1 MKLPNGYDTIVGE
14 RGVTLSGGQQQR
26 IVIAMALLMDPKIL
40 IMDDSTSSIDPYT
53 DLLIRKAMKKLFR
66 DRTSIV
72 IAHRLSTVREADRI
86 FVIDNG
92 QIIEEGSHKELM
104 KKGGLYK
111 HLYEMQFKE
120 PEVIIPLES
129 EARRIPK
136 R

>member
-1 MKLPNGYDTIVGE
+1 MRDFMIIK
-14 RGVTLSGGQQQR
+14 
-26 IVIAMALLMDPKIL
+26 DPKVARLFADQCRRDIL
-40 IMDDSTSSIDPYT
+40 HN
-53 DLLIRKAMKKLFR
+53 LRKREMKKLFR

-72 IAHRLSTVREADRI
+72 IAHRLLTVREADRI